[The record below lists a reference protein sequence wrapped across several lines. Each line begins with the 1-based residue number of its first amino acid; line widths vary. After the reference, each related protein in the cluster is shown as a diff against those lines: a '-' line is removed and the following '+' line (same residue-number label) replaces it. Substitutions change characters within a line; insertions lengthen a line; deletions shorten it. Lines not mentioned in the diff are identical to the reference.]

1 MVVDTFTVEIEIGAG
16 PVNIGDTLY
25 QTDIETGTQYEITV
39 TAIKHLSWKDKKE
52 LVVIVEGEKKFHKQ
66 Y

>member
-1 MVVDTFTVEIEIGAG
+1 MVNTFTVEIEVGAG
-16 PVNIGDTLY
+16 PVNIGSTLY
-25 QTDIETGTQYEITV
+25 QTDLETDIMYEITV

-52 LVVIVEGEKKFHKQ
+52 LVVIVEGEKKFYKQ